1 MLSFATFE
9 CMSLVT
15 FAFCFYQTECPIQ
28 SSVPHQH
35 PFLNLQNVY
44 VARGETAVLHGIN
57 LEVRQG
63 ECIAI
68 LGPNGCGKST
78 LIKTMTRELYP
89 LVLPGTSIKIFGRER
104 WDVTELRRRLG
115 IVTSET
121 PSKSALATKA
131 FDVVL
136 TGFFSSTTL
145 WPNLSVTVAMRAAAQ
160 AAIEQVGA
168 QSFAQRE
175 LGALSAGQQ
184 KRVLIARALV
194 GSGERPEERVL
205 LLDEPS
211 NALDLQAQA
220 ELRETMRTLAQAG
233 TGLILV
239 THHIADVV
247 PEIRRVITMRDGRI
261 VGDGPREQMLTEAR
275 LGTLFSTRVNLT
287 ERDGY
292 LHAW

>member
-1 MLSFATFE
+1 M
-9 CMSLVT
+9 
-15 FAFCFYQTECPIQ
+15 
-28 SSVPHQH
+28 H
-35 PFLNLQNVY
+35 NVH
-44 VARGETAVLHGIN
+44 VARGEATVLHAIG
-57 LEVRQG
+57 LEVAQG

-89 LVLPGTSIKIFGRER
+89 LVLPGTRVEIFGRER

-115 IVTSET
+115 VVTSET
-121 PSKSALATKA
+121 PSKSALGTTAL
-131 FDVVL
+131 DVVL
-136 TGFFSSTTL
+136 TGFFSSSTL
-145 WPNLSVTVAMRAAAQ
+145 WPNLTVTQAMRTTAEEAM
-160 AAIEQVGA
+160 EQVGA
-168 QSFAQRE
+168 AAFAHRE
-175 LGALSAGQQ
+175 LGTLSAGQQ

-194 GSGERPEERVL
+194 GSGDSPGQRVL

-220 ELRETMRTLAQAG
+220 ELRHTMRALARAG

-247 PEIRRVITMRDGRI
+247 PEITRVITMQDGRI
-261 VGDGPREQMLTEAR
+261 VGDGSRSSMLTEGS
-275 LGTLFSTRVNLT
+275 LSKLFTTTVSLS
-287 ERDGY
+287 ERDGF